1 MKTHS
6 PGSLDEASEFM
17 AAAGVAGHRLMVQ
30 GAGTKSGWGR
40 PAPAPEVLVETGGL
54 TGVVEYNPG
63 DLTAVV
69 RAGTPMATLQAV
81 LAEEG
86 QMLAL
91 DPPGEGSTVGG
102 VVATGDSG
110 PLRHRFGGVRDLILG
125 ITVVLSDGTVARA
138 GGKVIKN
145 VAGYD
150 LGKLFAGSF
159 GTLGLIGEVAVRLHP
174 VPRHTATVVGR
185 SGDRSR
191 LAAAAGEAAAVP
203 LAADCLDVAWAG
215 VGGAI
220 MVRIGADDP
229 GPRLDRAATLLAAA
243 GLEVETLD
251 DGDGDTWAGQRA
263 GQRSENGTVVRVSA
277 RPSDLAAVLDAAA
290 GAGASLVGRAGIG
303 LSWLRLAEAPAG
315 DVAATV
321 ASLRRR
327 LEPAAVVVLDAPEA
341 VRAAVDPWGPRTG
354 PVSLMRR
361 VKERFDPA
369 GVCRPGVF
377 VDGI

>member
-1 MKTHS
+1 
-6 PGSLDEASEFM
+6 
-17 AAAGVAGHRLMVQ
+17 
-30 GAGTKSGWGR
+30 
-40 PAPAPEVLVETGGL
+40 
-54 TGVVEYNPG
+54 
-63 DLTAVV
+63 
-69 RAGTPMATLQAV
+69 
-81 LAEEG
+81 
-86 QMLAL
+86 MLAL
-91 DPPGEGSTVGG
+91 DPPGDGATLGG

-174 VPRHTATVVGR
+174 VPRRTATVVGR
-185 SGDRSR
+185 GGDRSR
-191 LAAAAGEAAAVP
+191 LAAAAGEAASVP
-203 LAADCLDVAWAG
+203 LAADGLDVAWAG
-215 VGGAI
+215 DGGSI
-220 MVRIGADDP
+220 MVRIGADEP

-251 DGDGDTWAGQRA
+251 GGDGDVWAAQRA

-290 GAGASLVGRAGIG
+290 GAGASLVGRAGLG
-303 LSWLRLAEAPAG
+303 LSWLRLPEAPA
-315 DVAATV
+315 DEMAATV
-321 ASLRRR
+321 ASLRHR

>member
-1 MKTHS
+1 
-6 PGSLDEASEFM
+6 M
-17 AAAGVAGHRLMVQ
+17 AAAGAAGHRLMVQ
-30 GAGTKSGWGR
+30 GAGTKSAWGR
-40 PAPAPEVLVETGGL
+40 PAPAPEVLVEMAGL
-54 TGVVEYNPG
+54 NGVVEYNPG

-69 RAGTPMATLQAV
+69 RAGTPLATLQAV

-91 DPPGEGSTVGG
+91 DPPALNGDSDGATVGG

-159 GTLGLIGEVAVRLHP
+159 GTLGLIGEVSVRLHP
-174 VPRHTATVVGR
+174 VPRRTATVVGR
-185 SGDRSR
+185 GGDRSR
-191 LAAAAGEAAAVP
+191 LAAAAGEAASVP

-215 VGGAI
+215 DGGAI
-220 MVRIGADDP
+220 LVRIGADDP

-251 DGDGDTWAGQRA
+251 GGDGDGDVWADQRA
-263 GQRSENGTVVRVSA
+263 GQRSEDGTVVRISA
-277 RPSDLAAVLDAAA
+277 RPSELGAVLDAAA
-290 GAGASLVGRAGIG
+290 DAGAAVVGRAGLG
-303 LSWLRLAEAPAG
+303 LSWLRLPEAPA
-315 DVAATV
+315 DEVAATV
-321 ASLRRR
+321 ASLRQR
-327 LEPAAVVVLDAPEA
+327 LEPAAVVVLDASEA
-341 VRAAVDPWGPRTG
+341 VRATVDPWGPRTG

-361 VKERFDPA
+361 VKKRFDPA